1 MRQSSSSNALNAQD
15 EKDVVDTL
23 VVPPRGRC
31 LTANGEA
38 VANRGYDNA
47 RVREL
52 NAFVSL
58 CWRRFRRRISRIP
71 WTFFFPYI

>member
-1 MRQSSSSNALNAQD
+1 MSTSPGAGESPAGGDGGMRQSNSSNALNAQD

-47 RVREL
+47 RVSE
-52 NAFVSL
+52 
-58 CWRRFRRRISRIP
+58 
-71 WTFFFPYI
+71 